1 MGEAHW
7 INLQVP
13 NKMLI
18 KMFIKVLSV
27 VKKKTISY
35 ETFFGQLG
43 KTKNGLNIP

>member
-18 KMFIKVLSV
+18 KMFIKMLDV
-27 VKKKTISY
+27 VKKKHQTISY
-35 ETFFGQLG
+35 EKHFLDNWE
-43 KTKNGLNIP
+43 KLNMD